1 MLKWIFFDLG
11 STLIDETD
19 CIEYRIA
26 ATLKQAGA
34 PSKEEFYRQME
45 YFASVNMLPYKDTVK
60 NFGLEKVGWVKEL
73 EKLYPQSREVLQKL
87 QGSYRLG
94 IIANQSAGTVERLV
108 QFGIREYFDVIVSSA
123 EEGVSKPDKR
133 IFELALQR
141 AGCTAAEACMVG
153 DRLDN
158 DITPAAE
165 MGMSTVWVRQGWFGM
180 GNADLARLKPD
191 FAVDGISEVVGIFE
205 NGKHERIN

>member
-1 MLKWIFFDLG
+1 MIQWIFLDLG

-19 CIEYRIA
+19 CIEYRA
-26 ATLKQAGA
+26 AETLKQAGA

-45 YFASVNMLPYKDTVK
+45 YFASVNMLPYKDAVK
-60 NFGLEKVGWVKEL
+60 KFGLEQVRWSKQL
-73 EKLYPQSREVLQKL
+73 EKLYPESREVLRSLHGIYK
-87 QGSYRLG
+87 LG
-94 IIANQSAGTVERLV
+94 IIANQSVGTEERLV

-141 AGCTAAEACMVG
+141 VGCTAAEACMVG

-158 DITPAAE
+158 DIVPAAE

-180 GNADLARLKPD
+180 GNADLARFKPD
-191 FAVDGISEVVGIFE
+191 FTVDGISEVVGVFE
-205 NGKHERIN
+205 NGKIK

>member
-19 CIEYRIA
+19 CIEFRVA
-26 ATLKQAGA
+26 ETLKQAGA

-60 NFGLEKVGWVKEL
+60 KFGLEKVRWLKEL
-73 EKLYPQSREVLQKL
+73 EKLYPESQETLQSLHGRYK
-87 QGSYRLG
+87 LG
-94 IIANQSAGTVERLV
+94 IIANQSAGTEERLV
-108 QFGIREYFDVIVSSA
+108 QFGIRDYFDVVAASA
-123 EEGVSKPDKR
+123 ETGVAKPDKR
-133 IFELALQR
+133 IFELALSQ
-141 AGCTAAEACMVG
+141 AGCSACEACMVG

-180 GNADLARLKPD
+180 GNVDLVRFKPNFTVDNIYDVLK
-191 FAVDGISEVVGIFE
+191 IF
-205 NGKHERIN
+205 

>member
-11 STLIDETD
+11 STIIDETD

-26 ATLKQAGA
+26 ETLKQTGA
-34 PSKEEFYRQME
+34 PSKEDFYRQME

-60 NFGLEKVGWVKEL
+60 KFGLEKVRWVKEL
-73 EKLYPQSREVLQKL
+73 EKLYPESREVLQSLYGIYK
-87 QGSYRLG
+87 LG
-94 IIANQSAGTVERLV
+94 IIANQSAGTEERLV

-123 EEGVSKPDKR
+123 EAGVAKPDR
-133 IFELALQR
+133 SIFELALSQ

-158 DITPAAE
+158 DIVPAVE
-165 MGMSTVWVRQGWFGM
+165 MGMSAVWVRQGWFGM
-180 GNADLARLKPD
+180 GNVDLARFKPD
-191 FAVDGISEVVGIFE
+191 FTVDRISDVSGIFL
-205 NGKHERIN
+205 KDF

>member
-1 MLKWIFFDLG
+1 
-11 STLIDETD
+11 
-19 CIEYRIA
+19 
-26 ATLKQAGA
+26 
-34 PSKEEFYRQME
+34 
-45 YFASVNMLPYKDTVK
+45 MLPYKDTVK

-180 GNADLARLKPD
+180 GNADLAR
-191 FAVDGISEVVGIFE
+191 
-205 NGKHERIN
+205 

>member
-1 MLKWIFFDLG
+1 MIQWIFFDLG

-19 CIEYRIA
+19 CIEFRVSE
-26 ATLKQAGA
+26 TLKQAGA
-34 PSKEEFYRQME
+34 PSREDFYKQME
-45 YFASVNMLPYKDTVK
+45 YFASVNLLPYKDTVK
-60 NFGLEKVGWVKEL
+60 SLGLKRSGWVKEL
-73 EKLYPQSREVLQKL
+73 EKLYPESREVLQTLYGRYK
-87 QGSYRLG
+87 LG
-94 IIANQSAGTVERLV
+94 IIANQSAGTEERLV
-108 QFGIREYFDVIVSSA
+108 SFGIREYFDVIISSA

-158 DITPAAE
+158 DIVPAAE

-180 GNADLARLKPD
+180 GNIDLARFKPN
-191 FAVDGISEVVGIFE
+191 FTVDSISEVTDIFRSI
-205 NGKHERIN
+205 K

>member
-26 ATLKQAGA
+26 ETLKQACA
-34 PSKEEFYRQME
+34 PSKEEFNRQME

-60 NFGLEKVGWVKEL
+60 KFGLENIRWPKEL
-73 EKLYPQSREVLQKL
+73 EKLYPESHEVLQALHGRYK
-87 QGSYRLG
+87 LG
-94 IIANQSAGTVERLV
+94 IIANQSAGTEERLV
-108 QFGIREYFDVIVSSA
+108 QFGIREYFDVVVASA
-123 EEGVSKPDKR
+123 EAGIAKPDKR
-133 IFELALQR
+133 IFELALSQ
-141 AGCTAAEACMVG
+141 AGCSACDACMVG

-180 GNADLARLKPD
+180 GNADLARFKPN
-191 FAVDGISEVVGIFE
+191 FTVDIISDVSGIFLK
-205 NGKHERIN
+205 NF

>member
-1 MLKWIFFDLG
+1 MIKWIFFDLG

-19 CIEYRIA
+19 CIEFRVA
-26 ATLKQAGA
+26 ENLKQANA
-34 PSKEEFYRQME
+34 PSKEEFYKQME

-60 NFGLEKVGWVKEL
+60 KFGLEKVRWVKEL
-73 EKLYPQSREVLQKL
+73 EKLYPESREVLQAL
-87 QGSYRLG
+87 HDRYRLG
-94 IIANQSAGTVERLV
+94 IIANQSEGTEKRLV
-108 QFGIREYFDVIVSSA
+108 QFGIRQYFNVIISSA

-158 DITPAAE
+158 DIVPAAE
-165 MGMSTVWVRQGWFGM
+165 IGMSTVWVRQGWFGM
-180 GNADLARLKPD
+180 GNVDLARFKPD
-191 FAVDGISEVVGIFE
+191 FTVDSISDVVEIF
-205 NGKHERIN
+205 KV

>member
-19 CIEYRIA
+19 CIEFRVA
-26 ATLKQAGA
+26 ETLKQAVA
-34 PSKEEFYRQME
+34 PSKEDFYRQME

-60 NFGLEKVGWVKEL
+60 KFGLENVRWLKEL
-73 EKLYPQSREVLQKL
+73 EKLYPESQEVLQSLHGRYK
-87 QGSYRLG
+87 LG
-94 IIANQSAGTVERLV
+94 IIANQSAGTEERLV
-108 QFGIREYFDVIVSSA
+108 QFGIRDYFDVVAASA
-123 EEGVSKPDKR
+123 EAGIAKPDKG
-133 IFELALQR
+133 IFELALSQ
-141 AGCTAAEACMVG
+141 AGCSACDACMVG

-180 GNADLARLKPD
+180 GNADLVRVKPD
-191 FAVDGISEVVGIFE
+191 FTVYRISEVTEIF
-205 NGKHERIN
+205 KV

>member
-1 MLKWIFFDLG
+1 MIQWIFFDLG

-26 ATLKQAGA
+26 ETLKQAGT

-45 YFASVNMLPYKDTVK
+45 QFASVNMLPYKDTVK
-60 NFGLEKVGWVKEL
+60 KFGLEKVGWFKEL
-73 EKLYPQSREVLQKL
+73 EKLYPESQEVLHSL
-87 QGSYRLG
+87 HGRYNLG
-94 IIANQSAGTVERLV
+94 IIANQSSGTEERLV
-108 QFGIREYFDVIVSSA
+108 QFRIREYFDVIVSSA

-141 AGCTAAEACMVG
+141 ADCTAAEACMVG

-158 DITPAAE
+158 DIAPAAE

-180 GNADLARLKPD
+180 GNADLARFKPN
-191 FAVDGISEVVGIFE
+191 FTVDRISEVVGIF
-205 NGKHERIN
+205 

>member
-19 CIEYRIA
+19 CIEFRVA
-26 ATLKQAGA
+26 ETLKQAGA
-34 PSKEEFYRQME
+34 PSKEEFYKQME

-60 NFGLEKVGWVKEL
+60 KFGLEKVRWLKEL
-73 EKLYPQSREVLQKL
+73 EKLYPESQETLQSLHGRYK
-87 QGSYRLG
+87 LG
-94 IIANQSAGTVERLV
+94 IIANQSAGTEERLV
-108 QFGIREYFDVIVSSA
+108 QFGIRDYFDVVAASA
-123 EEGVSKPDKR
+123 EAGVAKPDKR
-133 IFELALQR
+133 IFELALSQ
-141 AGCTAAEACMVG
+141 AGCSACDACMVG

-180 GNADLARLKPD
+180 GNADLVRFKPN
-191 FAVDGISEVVGIFE
+191 FTVDSISDVLRIF
-205 NGKHERIN
+205 